1 MAVDDRRAGTTPDA
15 ASDEEAALA
24 RALEQVPRGAMFVA
38 GISVVLLLIGW
49 FFVYLFIFLP
59 RGSVG

>member
-1 MAVDDRRAGTTPDA
+1 MSDEPGSSQA

-24 RALEQVPRGAMFVA
+24 AALEDVPRGAVAVA
-38 GISVVLLLIGW
+38 GIACALLLAGW